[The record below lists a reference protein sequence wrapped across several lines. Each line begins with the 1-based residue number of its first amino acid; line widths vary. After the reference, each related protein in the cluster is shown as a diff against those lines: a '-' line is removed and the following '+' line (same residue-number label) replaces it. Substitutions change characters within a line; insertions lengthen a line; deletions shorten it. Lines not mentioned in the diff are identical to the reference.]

1 MLTKQQK
8 WLTVIS
14 PSGKI
19 ENNKGGECVGQAI
32 FITGTGTDIGKTVVT
47 SVLAFAV
54 EQMGKK
60 AIIYKPIQT
69 GLAEDGRSFA
79 ERYWYETKM
88 GQKAASLYCMEPAVS
103 PHFASRLTNT
113 TIEPAAIQAELVKL
127 TAQYDVVF
135 VEGAGGLAVPLIERE
150 DGFYMTKDF
159 IHDCQLPIVIVSLA
173 GLGAIHHAITTVL
186 YAKHHA
192 LPIIGLVVNQL
203 DSQNDIHVDNVR
215 TLQRLLDTPLL
226 ATLPVVDLSRQSLQ
240 AVAKAWLEEGE
251 QTEWLRGLVE

>member
-1 MLTKQQK
+1 MGRA
-8 WLTVIS
+8 V
-14 PSGKI
+14 
-19 ENNKGGECVGQAI
+19 

-47 SVLAFAV
+47 SFLTFAV

-113 TIEPAAIQAELVKL
+113 TIEPATIQAELAKL
-127 TAQYDVVF
+127 TAQYDIVF
-135 VEGAGGLAVPLIERE
+135 VEGAGGLAVPLIETE
-150 DGFYMTKDF
+150 DGFYMTKDL

-215 TLQRLLDTPLL
+215 TLQRLLDIPLL
-226 ATLPVVDLSRQSLQ
+226 ATLPVVNLSRQSLQ
-240 AVAKAWLEEGE
+240 ALAKAWLEEGE